1 MFKIPRE
8 EEGGREDPLSKKN
21 NENNNKK
28 TGKYRKYLR
37 VTDIIEISDEAGII
51 RSLLQRKSETSS
63 LAISIRKYTL
73 FQTAHR
79 SYRFFLIRFIRIRKK
94 KGYIYCLKHARSMKL
109 NDFDSGCRR
118 NVDGAVE
125 EAVFSRAEVVYEW

>member
-51 RSLLQRKSETSS
+51 PSSLQRKSETSN
-63 LAISIRKYTL
+63 LVISTRKYTL

-79 SYRFFLIRFIRIRKK
+79 SYRFFLIIIRIRKK

>member
-63 LAISIRKYTL
+63 LAISMRKYTF
-73 FQTAHR
+73 FQIAHR
-79 SYRFFLIRFIRIRKK
+79 SYRFFLIIIRIRKK
-94 KGYIYCLKHARSMKL
+94 KGYIYCLNHARSMKINGRFRFGL
-109 NDFDSGCRR
+109 LSKRRRRSG
-118 NVDGAVE
+118 GGG
-125 EAVFSRAEVVYEW
+125 F

>member
-37 VTDIIEISDEAGII
+37 VTDIIESISDEAGII

-63 LAISIRKYTL
+63 LAISMRKYTF
-73 FQTAHR
+73 FQIAHR
-79 SYRFFLIRFIRIRKK
+79 SYRFFLIIIRIRKK

>member
-51 RSLLQRKSETSS
+51 PSSLQRKSETSN
-63 LAISIRKYTL
+63 LVISTRKYTL

-94 KGYIYCLKHARSMKL
+94 ERIYILFETCTINEIKRFRFGLLSKRRRRSGGGG
-109 NDFDSGCRR
+109 F
-118 NVDGAVE
+118 
-125 EAVFSRAEVVYEW
+125 

>member
-63 LAISIRKYTL
+63 LAISMRKYTF
-73 FQTAHR
+73 FQIAHR
-79 SYRFFLIRFIRIRKK
+79 SYRFFLIIIRIRKK
-94 KGYIYCLKHARSMKL
+94 KGYIYCLKRVRSMKL
-109 NDFDSGCRR
+109 NDFDSGCCR